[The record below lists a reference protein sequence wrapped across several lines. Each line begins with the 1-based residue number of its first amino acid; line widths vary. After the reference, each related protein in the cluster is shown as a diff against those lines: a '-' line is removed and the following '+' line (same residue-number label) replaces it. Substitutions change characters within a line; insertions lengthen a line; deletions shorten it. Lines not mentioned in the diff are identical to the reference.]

1 MLIKSISCLAIVAA
15 TALVSIPA
23 YSQVSATDASS
34 PAPTKKEMRAKNR
47 ALEKA
52 IRKNFSKNN
61 NLDSTGIFI
70 IPRNGIVSLAGDV
83 PEASQIEIAGQIAAA
98 TPGVTHVNNKISL
111 RYPGN

>member
-1 MLIKSISCLAIVAA
+1 MRIKSILCGAIVAA
-15 TALVSIPA
+15 TTLASIPV
-23 YSQVSATDASS
+23 YSQGNAVDASA

-52 IRKNFSKNN
+52 IRKNFSKNKS
-61 NLDSTGIFI
+61 LDSTDIFI
-70 IPRNGIVSLAGDV
+70 IPRNGNVSLAGDV
-83 PEASQIEIAGQIAAA
+83 SEASQIDIAGQIAAA